1 MMNPIH
7 SKLIHTVKLGDNTVQ
22 GKDQDRLL
30 DMYVFLSDPDKYL
43 RTNLSGMIDFY
54 NAKLLHCTEETL
66 N

>member
-1 MMNPIH
+1 MTNPIH

-30 DMYVFLSDPDKYL
+30 DMYVFLSDPDKML
-43 RTNLSGMIDFY
+43 RSNMESLVDLYVSHMMWSMDE
-54 NAKLLHCTEETL
+54 LL